1 MAQGDYSER
10 AGRSASKKNWK
21 EAAAPAPAPGTIGPM
36 DRKLAWVG
44 LNLLPSLTPRRRA
57 LLLERWGSPE
67 EAWEALGRGPLPEL
81 FGAAAQQIWAERKR
95 ADPEGEL
102 RKAAR
107 AGAQILTLEEPGYPA
122 PLRELPDPPP
132 VLYVLGAWKEEDRL
146 AVGLVGTR
154 RATSYGRLVA
164 KRLAQELAARG
175 VTVVSGMA
183 PGIDT
188 AAHEGA
194 LLSGR
199 TIAVLG
205 TGFGKPY
212 PAGSERL
219 LGRIAEQGAVLS
231 EFPWDMEGAP
241 WTFPRRNRLI
251 AGLSRLVVVVEAP
264 ERSGALI
271 TADYALEQGKEV
283 LAVPGP
289 ITSEAS
295 AGTNRLLREGAKP
308 VTCVE
313 DILEELGLQPVAE
326 RKPAPAL
333 PPHAAQIYALLASE
347 PLSLEEIV
355 AQTGLPHPQV
365 AQILVELEL
374 SGLVEELP
382 GRRFL
387 RKPLGT

>member
-1 MAQGDYSER
+1 MPKVDEER
-10 AGRSASKKNWK
+10 KR
-21 EAAAPAPAPGTIGPM
+21 
-36 DRKLAWVG
+36 AWVG
-44 LNLLPSLTPRRRA
+44 LNLLPSLTPRRRKA
-57 LLLERWGSPE
+57 LLERFGGPV
-67 EAWEALGRGPLPEL
+67 EAWEALGRGSLLDL
-81 FGAAAQQIWAERKR
+81 FGEAANQIWKERRK
-95 ADPEGEL
+95 ADPDEEL
-102 RKAAR
+102 EKAAR
-107 AGAQILTLEEPGYPA
+107 AGARIVTFEEEGYPE
-122 PLRELPDPPP
+122 PLREIPDPPP
-132 VLYVLGAWKEEDRL
+132 VLYLFGEWKGEDRM
-146 AVGLVGTR
+146 AVGIVGTR

-164 KRLAQELAARG
+164 KNLGQELAERG

-212 PAGSERL
+212 PAGSEKFMR
-219 LGRIAEQGAVLS
+219 RIAEKGAVLS
-231 EFPWDMEGAP
+231 EFPWDTEGAQ

-251 AGLSRLVVVVEAP
+251 AGLSLLVVVVEAP

-289 ITSEAS
+289 ITSAAS
-295 AGTNRLLREGAKP
+295 IGTNRLIREGAKP
-308 VTCVE
+308 VLSVD
-313 DILEELGLQPVAE
+313 DILEELGMLPFIRE
-326 RKPAPAL
+326 RPKPRPEL
-333 PPHAAQIYALLASE
+333 PPEAAKIYELLSRE
-347 PLSLEEIV
+347 PLSIEDIV
-355 AQTGLPHPQV
+355 AQTELSHTKV
-365 AQILVELEL
+365 AQILVELTL

-387 RKPLGT
+387 RKLG